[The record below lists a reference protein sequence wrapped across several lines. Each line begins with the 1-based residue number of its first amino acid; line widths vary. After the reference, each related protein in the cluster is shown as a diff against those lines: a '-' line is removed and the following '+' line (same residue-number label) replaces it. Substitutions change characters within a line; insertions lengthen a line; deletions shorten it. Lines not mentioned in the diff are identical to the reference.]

1 MSLLLLVPIMV
12 ATNVLIPRAT
22 EGSDITVTCEATGIG
37 YLTPTIM
44 WSKTDGPMLSGRV
57 SVSDTVNLTTG
68 NENVTR
74 VSVNLTITNAY
85 RDDTGVY
92 RCFANNNMGND
103 STDIK
108 IIIQC

>member
-1 MSLLLLVPIMV
+1 MV
-12 ATNVLIPRAT
+12 TTNVLTPRAT

-44 WSKTDGPMLSGRV
+44 WNRNDGPLLRDGV
-57 SVSDTVNLTTG
+57 SVSDTANLTTG

-74 VSVNLTITNAY
+74 VSVNLMITNAT

-92 RCFANNNMGND
+92 RCFANSSMGND
-103 STDIK
+103 STNIE